1 LMMGWRPR
9 IAPSLLAD
17 GHSTDEE
24 ELVPVVVA
32 GEPLGAGVVVFV
44 EGSEEPFEGPPGIPV
59 KPIPPLRPVT

>member
-1 LMMGWRPR
+1 MMGWRPR

-32 GEPLGAGVVVFV
+32 GEPLGAGVVV
-44 EGSEEPFEGPPGIPV
+44 GPEEPFEGPPGIPV